1 MMLRD
6 AMLSQGNWLFRWRS
20 YLPLILLPT
29 VIPVVVESGYVD
41 RFIWPQLRDSWEIFA
56 LLVSYVGLC
65 VRATAIGFAAPGTS
79 GRNTHNQLADSL
91 NTTGIYSI
99 VRNPLYLGNF
109 LIIIGLAMLPMV
121 WWFMLLVT
129 LAFFI
134 YYERIIYAEEAFLE
148 EKFGEE
154 YRLWA
159 ARTPVFI
166 PNPRLWRPSALGFSV
181 RKVLRH
187 EYTGLYVIVVFSTL
201 LDFLCD
207 VVGERESLAQ
217 WLSEDRGWIAYFVLG
232 TGLYL
237 LLRFLKRHTSLLNV
251 PARAASA

>member
-1 MMLRD
+1 MLLRD

-20 YLPLILLPT
+20 YLPLILLP
-29 VIPVVVESGYVD
+29 VVFPVAIESGYVH
-41 RFIWPQLRDSWEIFA
+41 RVLGAGLEDSWE
-56 LLVSYVGLC
+56 LVAQVIAFVGLF
-65 VRATAIGFAAPGTS
+65 VRAATIGYAAPNTS
-79 GRNTHNQLADSL
+79 GRNTHGQVADSL

-148 EKFGEE
+148 EKFGEP
-154 YRLWA
+154 YRCWA

-166 PNPRLWRPSALGFSV
+166 PNPRLWRPPALGFSV

-187 EYTGLYVIVVFSTL
+187 EYTGLYVIVAFSTL

-207 VVGERESLAQ
+207 VVGERESLSQ